1 MKSRFLTGN
10 IATLNLDFFDSA
22 FTFSNE
28 SIHVNCC
35 ARDTTLTNV
44 TCGQGISCIGQ
55 CAAIEGSLCP
65 SGNCT
70 GDPKDC
76 RPNLG
81 FEEGGDPVKRKSYS
95 VAALPSWAFKWCT
108 PRCRVRYHS
117 ACCFHPTCRSQRRQL
132 CSWMNYFTGGF
143 IDFSWSLSRRQYFR
157 QLLSSTRQH
166 SPW

>member
-1 MKSRFLTGN
+1 M
-10 IATLNLDFFDSA
+10 
-22 FTFSNE
+22 
-28 SIHVNCC
+28 
-35 ARDTTLTNV
+35 

-55 CAAIEGSLCP
+55 CAAIEASLCP
-65 SGNCT
+65 TGNCT

-81 FEEGGDPVKRKSYS
+81 LEEGGDPVKRKSYS

-117 ACCFHPTCRSQRRQL
+117 ACCFHPTCRSKRRQL

-143 IDFSWSLSRRQYFR
+143 IDFFLKFIQTTIFQATPVLNPAAFPMVVGSAKCRKSQFLTPLSWTVTPTPIRVSDLKLPQVY
-157 QLLSSTRQH
+157 L
-166 SPW
+166 